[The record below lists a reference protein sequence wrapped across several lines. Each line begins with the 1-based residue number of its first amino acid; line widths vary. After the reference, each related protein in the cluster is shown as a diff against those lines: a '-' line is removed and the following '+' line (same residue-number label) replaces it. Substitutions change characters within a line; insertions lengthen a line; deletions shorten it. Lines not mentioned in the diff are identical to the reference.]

1 MRLTE
6 TSKRQFV
13 AIMISVTSGIATLSS
28 PVSAQSAGSELCG
41 TPIEA
46 ALNEFGPLI
55 ISALVVIGAFVAM
68 IAHGM
73 SGLHK
78 DPDTVRFYRK
88 WRNRSAL
95 TAVTVPVVGYFI
107 EVALGIV
114 GVGLAGCIDI
124 VPFL

>member
-6 TSKRQFV
+6 TSKRQLV
-13 AIMISVTSGIATLSS
+13 AIMISVTSGIAALSS
-28 PVSAQSAGSELCG
+28 PVSAQSAGSQLCG
-41 TPIEA
+41 TPVEA

>member
-1 MRLTE
+1 MRSIGLRNRRIITIV
-6 TSKRQFV
+6 FGV
-13 AIMISVTSGIATLSS
+13 ASATVALSN
-28 PVSAQSAGSELCG
+28 PVSAQSAGSDLCG

-46 ALNEFGPLI
+46 ALNEFGPII
-55 ISALVVIGAFVAM
+55 ISALIIIGAFVAM

-88 WRNRSAL
+88 WRNRAGL
-95 TAVTVPVVGYFI
+95 TAVTTPVVGYFI

-114 GVGLAGCIDI
+114 GVGLAGCIEI

>member
-1 MRLTE
+1 MGSTDSSKHRL
-6 TSKRQFV
+6 V
-13 AIMISVTSGIATLSS
+13 AIVFSVTSGIAALSS
-28 PVSAQSAGSELCG
+28 PVSAQSAGSDLCG
-41 TPIEA
+41 TPIES

-55 ISALVVIGAFVAM
+55 ISALIIVGAFVAM
-68 IAHGM
+68 VAHGM

-88 WRNRSAL
+88 WRNRAGL
-95 TAVTVPVVGYFI
+95 TAVTTPVVGYFI

-114 GVGLAGCIDI
+114 GVGLAGCIEI